1 MNALDYILDGLEA
14 ALELERELGVRVV
27 ECDRSLLTPAS
38 RLPSNVSR
46 LSGEG
51 LETRDVRR
59 ETRGGLET
67 RDVRRETRV
76 GLETRDARPAANNR
90 TIEQSNGRTIPDLAF
105 LHDRPLS
112 PAGIEMMA
120 KIIGAMKRT
129 AENSPI
135 VVEPP
140 MPRAK
145 VLVVLG
151 GRALRKYFPEQKA
164 EPGQWF
170 RTPGGRDVLVTYSP
184 EYILRFDTVTPAVQ
198 KLKQDMW
205 RSLKA
210 VVQRLK
216 S

>member
-59 ETRGGLET
+59 ETR
-67 RDVRRETRV
+67 V
-76 GLETRDARPAANNR
+76 GLETRDERPAANNR

-120 KIIGAMKRT
+120 KIIEAMKRT

-151 GRALRKYFPEQKA
+151 ARALKKYFPEQKA

-184 EYILRFDTVTPAVQ
+184 EYILRFGAVTPAVQ

>member
-59 ETRGGLET
+59 ETRA
-67 RDVRRETRV
+67 

-105 LHDRPLS
+105 LHDRQLS

-151 GRALRKYFPEQKA
+151 ARALKKYFPEQKA

>member
-27 ECDRSLLTPAS
+27 ECDRSLLTPTS

-59 ETRGGLET
+59 ETR
-67 RDVRRETRV
+67 V
-76 GLETRDARPAANNR
+76 GLETRDERPAANNR

-120 KIIGAMKRT
+120 KIIEAMKRT

-135 VVEPP
+135 VVKPP

-151 GRALRKYFPEQKA
+151 ARALRKYFPEQKA

>member
-59 ETRGGLET
+59 ETR
-67 RDVRRETRV
+67 V
-76 GLETRDARPAANNR
+76 GLETRDERPAANNR

-120 KIIGAMKRT
+120 KIIEAMKRT

-135 VVEPP
+135 VVKPP

-151 GRALRKYFPEQKA
+151 ARALKKYFPEQKA

>member
-1 MNALDYILDGLEA
+1 MNVLDYILDGLEA

-27 ECDRSLLTPAS
+27 ECDRSLLSVSAT
-38 RLPSNVSR
+38 RLPPNVSR

-59 ETRGGLET
+59 ETRI
-67 RDVRRETRV
+67 

-184 EYILRFDTVTPAVQ
+184 EYILRFGAVTPAVQ

>member
-59 ETRGGLET
+59 ETR
-67 RDVRRETRV
+67 V
-76 GLETRDARPAANNR
+76 GLETRDERPAANNR

-151 GRALRKYFPEQKA
+151 GRALKKYFPEQKA

-184 EYILRFDTVTPAVQ
+184 EYILRFSTVTPAVQ

>member
-59 ETRGGLET
+59 ETRA
-67 RDVRRETRV
+67 

-90 TIEQSNGRTIPDLAF
+90 TIEQSNGRTVPDLAF

-151 GRALRKYFPEQKA
+151 GRALKKYFPEQKA

-184 EYILRFDTVTPAVQ
+184 EYILRFGAVTPAVQ

>member
-59 ETRGGLET
+59 ETRA
-67 RDVRRETRV
+67 

-151 GRALRKYFPEQKA
+151 ARALKKYFPEQKA

>member
-59 ETRGGLET
+59 ETR
-67 RDVRRETRV
+67 V
-76 GLETRDARPAANNR
+76 GLETRDERPAANNR

-135 VVEPP
+135 VVKPP

-151 GRALRKYFPEQKA
+151 ARALRKYFPEQKA

-184 EYILRFDTVTPAVQ
+184 EYILRFGAVTPAVQ

>member
-46 LSGEG
+46 LSGE
-51 LETRDVRR
+51 
-59 ETRGGLET
+59 GLET

-151 GRALRKYFPEQKA
+151 GRALKKYFPEQKA

-184 EYILRFDTVTPAVQ
+184 EYILRFGAVTPAVQ

>member
-59 ETRGGLET
+59 ETR
-67 RDVRRETRV
+67 V
-76 GLETRDARPAANNR
+76 GLETRDERPAANNR
-90 TIEQSNGRTIPDLAF
+90 TIEQSNDRTIPDLAF

>member
-59 ETRGGLET
+59 ETR
-67 RDVRRETRV
+67 V
-76 GLETRDARPAANNR
+76 GLETRDERPAANNR
-90 TIEQSNGRTIPDLAF
+90 TIEQSNGRTVPDLAF

>member
-59 ETRGGLET
+59 ETR
-67 RDVRRETRV
+67 V
-76 GLETRDARPAANNR
+76 GLETRDERPAANNR

-151 GRALRKYFPEQKA
+151 ARALRKYFPEQKA

-216 S
+216 R

>member
-14 ALELERELGVRVV
+14 ALELERELGVKVV
-27 ECDRSLLTPAS
+27 ECDRSLLSAS
-38 RLPSNVSR
+38 ATRLPPNVSR

-59 ETRGGLET
+59 ETRAALGAQDERL
-67 RDVRRETRV
+67 
-76 GLETRDARPAANNR
+76 AANNR
-90 TIEQSNGRTIPDLAF
+90 TIEQSNNRTIPDLAF

-151 GRALRKYFPEQKA
+151 GRALKKYFPEQKA

-170 RTPGGRDVLVTYSP
+170 KTPGGRDVLVTYSP
-184 EYILRFDTVTPAVQ
+184 EYILRFGTVTPAVQ

-210 VVQRLK
+210 VVQRLG
-216 S
+216 

>member
-59 ETRGGLET
+59 ETR
-67 RDVRRETRV
+67 V
-76 GLETRDARPAANNR
+76 GLETRDERPAANNR
-90 TIEQSNGRTIPDLAF
+90 TIEQSNGRTVPDLAF

-140 MPRAK
+140 MPLAK

-151 GRALRKYFPEQKA
+151 ARALKKYFPEQKA

>member
-59 ETRGGLET
+59 ETRAGLET
-67 RDVRRETRV
+67 RDE
-76 GLETRDARPAANNR
+76 RPAANNR

-151 GRALRKYFPEQKA
+151 ARALKKYFPEQKA

>member
-14 ALELERELGVRVV
+14 ALELERELGLRVV
-27 ECDRSLLTPAS
+27 ECDRSLLSVSAT
-38 RLPSNVSR
+38 RLPPNVSR
-46 LSGEG
+46 VSGEG

-59 ETRGGLET
+59 ETRA
-67 RDVRRETRV
+67 

-90 TIEQSNGRTIPDLAF
+90 TIEQSNGRIIPDLAF

-151 GRALRKYFPEQKA
+151 ARALKKYFPEQKA

>member
-59 ETRGGLET
+59 ETRA
-67 RDVRRETRV
+67 

-120 KIIGAMKRT
+120 KIIEAMKRT

-135 VVEPP
+135 VVKPP

-151 GRALRKYFPEQKA
+151 ARALKKYFPEQKA

-184 EYILRFDTVTPAVQ
+184 EYILRFGAVTPAVQ

>member
-27 ECDRSLLTPAS
+27 ECERSLLTPAS

-59 ETRGGLET
+59 ETR
-67 RDVRRETRV
+67 V
-76 GLETRDARPAANNR
+76 GLETRDERPAANNR

-151 GRALRKYFPEQKA
+151 ARALKKYFPEQKA

-184 EYILRFDTVTPAVQ
+184 EYILRFGTVTPAVQ

>member
-59 ETRGGLET
+59 ETR
-67 RDVRRETRV
+67 V
-76 GLETRDARPAANNR
+76 GLETRDERPAANNR

-120 KIIGAMKRT
+120 KIIEAMKRT

-135 VVEPP
+135 VVKPP

>member
-27 ECDRSLLTPAS
+27 ECDRSLLSVSAT
-38 RLPSNVSR
+38 RLPPNVSR

-59 ETRGGLET
+59 ETR
-67 RDVRRETRV
+67 V
-76 GLETRDARPAANNR
+76 GLETRDERPAANNR

-151 GRALRKYFPEQKA
+151 ARALRKYFPEQKA

>member
-59 ETRGGLET
+59 ETR
-67 RDVRRETRV
+67 V
-76 GLETRDARPAANNR
+76 GLETRDERPAANNR
-90 TIEQSNGRTIPDLAF
+90 TVEQSNGRTIPDLAF

-151 GRALRKYFPEQKA
+151 ARALKKYFPEQKA

-184 EYILRFDTVTPAVQ
+184 EYILRFSTVTPAVQ

>member
-59 ETRGGLET
+59 ETRAGL
-67 RDVRRETRV
+67 D
-76 GLETRDARPAANNR
+76 TRDARPAANNR
-90 TIEQSNGRTIPDLAF
+90 TIEQSNGRTVPDLAF

-151 GRALRKYFPEQKA
+151 ARALKKYFPEQKA

-184 EYILRFDTVTPAVQ
+184 EYILRFGAVTPAVQ

>member
-59 ETRGGLET
+59 ETR
-67 RDVRRETRV
+67 V
-76 GLETRDARPAANNR
+76 GLETRDERPAANNR

-120 KIIGAMKRT
+120 KIIEAMKRT

-135 VVEPP
+135 VVKPP

-151 GRALRKYFPEQKA
+151 ARALRKYFPEQKA

-184 EYILRFDTVTPAVQ
+184 EYILRFGTVTPAVQ

>member
-27 ECDRSLLTPAS
+27 ECDRSLLSVSAT
-38 RLPSNVSR
+38 RLPPNVSR

-59 ETRGGLET
+59 ETRAGLET
-67 RDVRRETRV
+67 RDE
-76 GLETRDARPAANNR
+76 RPAANNR

-151 GRALRKYFPEQKA
+151 GRALKKYFPEQKA

-184 EYILRFDTVTPAVQ
+184 EYILRFGTVTPAVQ

>member
-14 ALELERELGVRVV
+14 ALELERELGVRLV

-59 ETRGGLET
+59 ETR
-67 RDVRRETRV
+67 V
-76 GLETRDARPAANNR
+76 GLETRDERPAANNR

-151 GRALRKYFPEQKA
+151 ARALKKYFPEQKA

-184 EYILRFDTVTPAVQ
+184 EYILRFGAVTPAVQ

>member
-59 ETRGGLET
+59 ETR
-67 RDVRRETRV
+67 V
-76 GLETRDARPAANNR
+76 GLETRDERPAANNR

>member
-59 ETRGGLET
+59 ETR
-67 RDVRRETRV
+67 V
-76 GLETRDARPAANNR
+76 GLETRDERPAANNR

-151 GRALRKYFPEQKA
+151 GRALKKYFPEQKA

-184 EYILRFDTVTPAVQ
+184 EYILRFKTVTPAV
-198 KLKQDMW
+198 KKIKMDMW
-205 RSLKA
+205 TA
-210 VVQRLK
+210 IK
-216 S
+216 SVLRKI

>member
-59 ETRGGLET
+59 ETR
-67 RDVRRETRV
+67 V
-76 GLETRDARPAANNR
+76 GLETRDERPAANNR
-90 TIEQSNGRTIPDLAF
+90 TIEQSNGRTVPDLAF

-151 GRALRKYFPEQKA
+151 ARALKKYFPEQKA

-184 EYILRFDTVTPAVQ
+184 EYILRFGTVTPAVQ

>member
-59 ETRGGLET
+59 ETRA
-67 RDVRRETRV
+67 

-151 GRALRKYFPEQKA
+151 ARALKKYFPEQKA

-184 EYILRFDTVTPAVQ
+184 EYILRFGTVTPAVQ

>member
-59 ETRGGLET
+59 ETRA
-67 RDVRRETRV
+67 

-90 TIEQSNGRTIPDLAF
+90 TIEQSNGRIIPDLAF
-105 LHDRPLS
+105 LQDRPLS

-151 GRALRKYFPEQKA
+151 ARALKKYFPEQKA

>member
-46 LSGEG
+46 LSGE
-51 LETRDVRR
+51 
-59 ETRGGLET
+59 GLET

>member
-59 ETRGGLET
+59 ETR
-67 RDVRRETRV
+67 V
-76 GLETRDARPAANNR
+76 GLETRDERPAANNR
-90 TIEQSNGRTIPDLAF
+90 TIEQSNGRTVPDLAF

-135 VVEPP
+135 VVKPP

-151 GRALRKYFPEQKA
+151 GRALKKYFPEQKA

>member
-59 ETRGGLET
+59 ETRA
-67 RDVRRETRV
+67 

-140 MPRAK
+140 MLRAK

-151 GRALRKYFPEQKA
+151 ARALKKYFPEQKA